1 MKQLKGNNYDL
12 LGVNVLF
19 MLLGLVFLTF
29 GAYIQSVNFDIGIFV
44 TEYFIVLLPV
54 FVYGYYKKV
63 DFKNALR
70 LKPLKLGVF
79 LKIIG
84 LSLFLIPIIGF
95 GNILVT
101 MLLNFFDLVI
111 VYDMPTAQGIG
122 DFFKYSFL
130 IAISAGICEEIFFRG
145 MVLNAY
151 EKHTNRRFAFFM
163 SAILFG
169 VFHYNI
175 QNLVGPILLGFIFA
189 YLVYITDS
197 ILSAIIAHAIN
208 NWVSVIAG
216 FILNNYGSELTEITQ
231 NQANFSS
238 ADMILG
244 TIMMG
249 AFASVSL
256 LIILLFLRSIKN
268 DCLVLEDNKE
278 IFIDSKPYFIVRRK
292 KKGLI
297 VSRNDLNYLKMKPKE
312 LFEHLV
318 FIKNEEIKRINIR
331 SNEKILAK
339 NNIKINPYK
348 IFPIGVS
355 FVVYF
360 FYTIVVWKSFG
371 LI

>member
-1 MKQLKGNNYDL
+1 MKPSENRNYDL

-29 GAYIQSVNFDIGIFV
+29 GAYIQSVNFDIGIFI

-70 LKPLKLGVF
+70 LKPLKSKVF
-79 LKIIG
+79 FKIIG
-84 LSLFLIPIIGF
+84 LSFFLVPIIGF
-95 GNILVT
+95 GNILMTTV
-101 MLLNFFDLVI
+101 LNFFDLVI
-111 VYDMPTAQGIG
+111 VYDIPTAQGIG
-122 DFFKYSFL
+122 DFFKYTFL

-151 EKHTNRRFAFFM
+151 EKHTNKRFAFFM
-163 SAILFG
+163 SSILFG

-175 QNLVGPILLGFIFA
+175 QNLIGPILLGFIFA

-216 FILNNYGSELTEITQ
+216 FIVNNLGSAIPDVAQ
-231 NQANFSS
+231 NEANFTSNE
-238 ADMILG
+238 MIMG

-249 AFASVSL
+249 VFASISL
-256 LIILLFLRSIKN
+256 LVILLFLKSIKN
-268 DCLVLEDNKE
+268 DCFTLEDNQE
-278 IFIDSKPYFIVRRK
+278 ILIDSDPYFVVRRK
-292 KKGLI
+292 KKGII
-297 VSRNDLNYLKMKPKE
+297 VTKSDLDYLKMSTKE
-312 LFEHLV
+312 LFNHLV
-318 FIKNEEIKRINIR
+318 FIKNDEIKQMTIR
-331 SNEKILAK
+331 SNEKILMK
-339 NNIKINPYK
+339 SNNKIIPYK

-355 FVVYF
+355 FAVYF

-371 LI
+371 LL

>member
-1 MKQLKGNNYDL
+1 MKPSGSKNYDL

-29 GAYIQSVNFDIGIFV
+29 GAYIQSVNFDIGIFI

-54 FVYGYYKKV
+54 FLYGYYKKV
-63 DFKNALR
+63 DFKEALR
-70 LKPLKLGVF
+70 LKPLKRKVL

-84 LSLFLIPIIGF
+84 LSFFLVPIIGF
-95 GNILVT
+95 GNIMVT
-101 MLLNFFDLVI
+101 TVLNFFDLVI
-111 VYDMPTAQGIG
+111 VYDIPTAQGIG

-151 EKHTNRRFAFFM
+151 EKHTNKRFAFFM
-163 SAILFG
+163 SSILFG

-197 ILSAIIAHAIN
+197 VLSAIIAHAIN

-216 FILNNYGSELTEITQ
+216 FIVNNFGSDLTEVAQ
-231 NQANFSS
+231 NEAAFSS
-238 ADMILG
+238 NDMIMG

-249 AFASVSL
+249 VFASISL
-256 LIILLFLRSIKN
+256 LIILLFLKSIKN
-268 DCLVLEDNKE
+268 DCLVLEDNQE
-278 IFIDSKPYFIVRRK
+278 ILIDSEAYYLIRRK
-292 KKGLI
+292 KNGII
-297 VSRNDLNYLKMKPKE
+297 VSRNDLDYLKMNVKE
-312 LFEHLV
+312 LFGHLI
-318 FIKNEEIKRINIR
+318 FIKNNELKDMVIK
-331 SNEKILAK
+331 SNEKILI
-339 NNIKINPYK
+339 NNNQKINPYK

-355 FVVYF
+355 FAVYF

>member
-1 MKQLKGNNYDL
+1 MKQSKNGNYDL

-29 GAYIQSVNFDIGIFV
+29 GAYMQSVNFDIGIFV

-54 FVYGYYKKV
+54 FAYGYYKKV

-70 LKPLKLGVF
+70 LKPLKIKVL

-84 LSLFLIPIIGF
+84 LSLFLVPIIGF

-101 MLLNFFDLVI
+101 TVLNFFDLVI
-111 VYDMPTAQGIG
+111 VYDIPTAQGIG
-122 DFFKYSFL
+122 DFLKLSFL

-151 EKHTNRRFAFFM
+151 EQHTNKRFAFFM

-175 QNLVGPILLGFIFA
+175 QNLIGPILLGFIFA

-197 ILSAIIAHAIN
+197 VLSAIIAHAIN
-208 NWVSVIAG
+208 NWISVIAG
-216 FILNNYGSELTEITQ
+216 FIVNNFGSELTEVAQ
-231 NQANFSS
+231 GEASFSS
-238 ADMILG
+238 SEMIMG

-249 AFASVSL
+249 VFASISL
-256 LIILLFLRSIKN
+256 LIILLFLKSIKN
-268 DCLVLEDNKE
+268 DCLTLEDNQD
-278 IFIDSKPYFIVRRK
+278 ILIDSEPYFVVRK
-292 KKGLI
+292 KKNGII
-297 VSRNDLNYLKMKPKE
+297 VSQSDLNYLKMSIKE
-312 LFEHLV
+312 LFNHLI
-318 FIKNEEIKRINIR
+318 FIKNEELKEMTIK
-331 SNEKILAK
+331 SNEKILIK
-339 NNIKINPYK
+339 NNTRINPYK